1 MRRAAAAWSEV
12 AAAYAEYGDALGAA
26 RASRE
31 LGMLAWR
38 VGDIATASD
47 RLDSAERILD
57 GLEPSEEHA
66 RLLHARVVASV
77 RLGNVDAVRMAATR
91 LQVIAATLGSPSIVA
106 RAHLA
111 EGALRYAETDYAAAA
126 EADRRG
132 LEAALASD
140 EPLLVLRAYDQ
151 LSVTAA
157 AQLDVVGLREHSQAS
172 ADLADSLGSLSL
184 AGWPHG
190 RLAIAA
196 LLGGDWDAALRGISK
211 LAGIVS
217 DTGERRGQVSVC
229 ALRAWILTRHGQ
241 LAEARDVLDQA
252 HRLAGAELPAD
263 RNIFVIVA
271 LAETIWALAADE
283 PERALGQ
290 RAALEDLSSG
300 WLPLLALAEVG
311 QAAMRCGDVQGGRGI
326 ARRLRSV
333 RSCVTAAPAVLAD
346 WLDGHADCTAACPGA
361 GVPKLRAAAS
371 GFERL
376 GLPFHAARAGLAV
389 AYADSDRA
397 RAVDQGRTSLTIF
410 ERLGAAQQAE
420 QTRSMLRSYGV
431 TPSRGRARHRTGSR
445 LSARELEVGCLVA
458 AGLSNADVATRLFIS
473 PRTVSTHL
481 ERIYSKLELTSRVA
495 LTRYLADSGL
505 LARAAATR
513 PHAPR

>member
-91 LQVIAATLGSPSIVA
+91 LQVIAATLGSP
-106 RAHLA
+106 
-111 EGALRYAETDYAAAA
+111 YAAAA